1 MSSDQDCLSENE
13 LESERMKSSLP
24 GPLANCSSHNDVS
37 GAVKAS
43 FLVPYTW
50 KTCRINITSTILAK
64 F

>member
-13 LESERMKSSLP
+13 LESERMKSSLA

-37 GAVKAS
+37 GVVKAS
-43 FLVPYTW
+43 FLVSYTW
-50 KTCRINITSTILAK
+50 KNCRINITSTILAK